1 MGKPQGIDFL
11 IETLNICQH
20 NGSVFFIIVGSGTEY
35 GKIKNWMEANNPENI
50 LLLSALPKNEYDELV
65 GICDVGL
72 IFLHKD
78 FKIPNYPSRL
88 LSYLEYKMPVL
99 AATDKNTDVGAD
111 LIKNNCG
118 IAVYSDDVQAMV
130 VAINVFVSMSEN
142 DFEKMRQN
150 SFGFLKKEFQVS
162 ISYDKIINSVTY

>member
-1 MGKPQGIDFL
+1 M
-11 IETLNICQH
+11 
-20 NGSVFFIIVGSGTEY
+20 
-35 GKIKNWMEANNPENI
+35 
-50 LLLSALPKNEYDELV
+50 